1 MEDLIL
7 ELLSY
12 QKALMICYMFAL
24 ISVVMIGLKSYQK
37 YRNRKSDD
45 LLKKL
50 PDPAILAFQGSAAII
65 FLYAL
70 LSAGVMWS
78 IHSSTRNPKD
88 VLARYQS
95 TFTRS
100 SEGQYT
106 LVMTPLNKLSFV
118 ASTKKFNVK
127 KESDKYIIESPKKE
141 ITLSNEEFE
150 TVITSS
156 HSKFDRS
163 L

>member
-12 QKALMICYMFAL
+12 QKTLMFCYAFAL
-24 ISVVMIGLKSYQK
+24 LSVLMIGLKLYQK

-70 LSAGVMWS
+70 ISAGVMWN
-78 IHSSTRNPKD
+78 IHSSTSDPKD
-88 VLARYQS
+88 VLAKYQS

-106 LVMTPLNKLSFV
+106 LIMTPLDKLSFV

-127 KESDKYIIESPKKE
+127 KESDKHIIETPKKE
-141 ITLSNEEFE
+141 IILSNEEFE
-150 TVITSS
+150 TVITTS
-156 HSKFDRS
+156 HSRFDRS

>member
-12 QKALMICYMFAL
+12 HKALMICYAFAL
-24 ISVVMIGLKSYQK
+24 LSVLMIGLKSYQK
-37 YRNRKSDD
+37 YRNRNSDD

-50 PDPAILAFQGSAAII
+50 PDPAILSFQLAAVII

-70 LSAGVMWS
+70 ISAAVMWN
-78 IHSSTRNPKD
+78 IHSSTGNPKD

-106 LVMTPLNKLSFV
+106 LVMTPSNKLSFV

-141 ITLSNEEFE
+141 IALSNEEFE

>member
-12 QKALMICYMFAL
+12 HKALMICYVFAL
-24 ISVVMIGLKSYQK
+24 LSVAMIGLKSYQK
-37 YRNRKSDD
+37 YRNRNSND
-45 LLKKL
+45 LFKNL
-50 PDPAILAFQGSAAII
+50 PDPAILAIQGSAAII

-70 LSAGVMWS
+70 LSVGVMWN
-78 IHSSTRNPKD
+78 IHSSTSNPKD
-88 VLARYQS
+88 VLAKYQS

-127 KESDKYIIESPKKE
+127 KESDRYLIEAPKKKM
-141 ITLSNEEFE
+141 TLSNEEFE

>member
-12 QKALMICYMFAL
+12 HKALMICYVFAL
-24 ISVVMIGLKSYQK
+24 LSVLMIGLKSYQK

-50 PDPAILAFQGSAAII
+50 PDPAILAIQGSAAII

-70 LSAGVMWS
+70 LSAGVMWNV
-78 IHSSTRNPKD
+78 HSSTNNPKD
-88 VLARYQS
+88 VLAKYQS

-127 KESDKYIIESPKKE
+127 KESDKYIIEAPKKE